1 MSSHKDKISPVTSI
15 AYYLILFAGVL
26 LAGLVLYTL
35 LTAQKL
41 NFISTNLKG
50 TALEIKSYVNF
61 AHSNFLK
68 SFEDTS
74 VVYIQNAWQELDI
87 AENRALNLLKE
98 KDESNLLSLPLNDLK
113 LKQMAQELQVL
124 ILEFRG
130 ESGKLIYK
138 RGSQDP
144 EQLTYWNN
152 IFKSINNKTDDIEAY
167 ISQLNISENNIYR
180 ILLFFL
186 SAFCVFFSFITTYV
200 YYKYK
205 KQKDTFVRKIEDAS
219 TTLEKGLRKTTMAQ
233 EALQEAQRQ
242 FSTLIQNLPG
252 MVYRCKNDSSWTIEF
267 ISDNAFQMT
276 GYRPDDFINNKTIS
290 YSDIIHPNDRLK
302 VWNTIQQA
310 IEERHPYQLVYRINT
325 AAGFERWVWE
335 QGVGVFSEQD
345 ELVALEGFISD
356 ITEQK
361 SVEDQIALQSNA
373 LEAAVNGIVIMDHEG
388 KLIWC
393 NSSFTKLTGY
403 TLNDL
408 IGKTLDILKAPD
420 FPSEV
425 YDFMWK
431 TAIGGEFWH
440 GELINKRK
448 DGTTYNEEMTITPVK
463 DSTGQINYFV
473 AIKQDITERKK
484 SEEALRQSELQ
495 FRGLYEN
502 ATIGIYRTSI
512 NGKILMANP
521 TIIKMLGY
529 ESFDEI
535 SKLNAKDSYY
545 KPETREEF
553 KKILLQ
559 KGRVVG
565 FESLWKSKDGIPLYM
580 RESARLARDND
591 GNPLYYEGSIEDI
604 TEKKKAEEELITAK
618 ERAEQSDK
626 LKSEFLSQM
635 SHEIRTP
642 LNVILSFISMMKDE
656 LQDKVDEELKNG
668 FDVITDEGK
677 RIMRTI
683 ELIINMSELQ
693 TGQYN
698 IRPRRIDLSKD
709 ILDKLYFSY
718 KPVAQSKKISFDFKK
733 AAGDTSLNID
743 EYSVNQIFYHLIDNA
758 IKYTS
763 TGKVEIT
770 IDRDP
775 RNCLFVDI
783 IDTGIGISDEYMPM
797 LFTPFSKEEK
807 GYTRNF
813 EGNGLGL
820 ALTKKY
826 ADLNNA
832 ELKVTTQ
839 KGKGTTFRVTFLNS

>member
-1 MSSHKDKISPVTSI
+1 MSHKDRISPVTSI

-26 LAGLVLYTL
+26 LAATVLFTL

-41 NFISTNLKG
+41 NFISTNFKG
-50 TALEIKSYVNF
+50 TSLEIKTYVSF
-61 AHSNFLK
+61 AHTNFLK
-68 SFEDTS
+68 SFEDTTIT
-74 VVYIQNAWQELDI
+74 YIQDAWQDLDI
-87 AENRALNLLKE
+87 AENRTTKLLAE
-98 KDESNLLSLPLNDLK
+98 KDETSFLSIPVSDAL
-113 LKQMAQELQVL
+113 LKQSAQELQVL

-130 ESGKLIYK
+130 ESGKLVQSRKSINQE
-138 RGSQDP
+138 SFI
-144 EQLTYWNN
+144 YWNN
-152 IFKSINNKTDDIEAY
+152 IFSAINNKTDDIEAY
-167 ISQLNISENNIYR
+167 VSQLQKSEDTIFR
-180 ILLFFL
+180 ITLFSL
-186 SAFCVFFSFITTYV
+186 SAFCILFSFITTYV

-205 KQKDTFVRKIEDAS
+205 KQKDTYVRKIEDAS
-219 TTLEKGLRKTTMAQ
+219 ITLEKGLHKTTRAQ
-233 EALQEAQRQ
+233 AALQEAQRQ

-252 MVYRCKNDSSWTIEF
+252 MVYRCKNDSSWTMEF
-267 ISDNAFQMT
+267 ISDKSLQMT
-276 GYRPDDFINNKTIS
+276 GYRSSDFVNNKTIS
-290 YSDIIHPNDRLK
+290 FTNIIHPSDRLK

-310 IEERHPYQLVYRINT
+310 VEERRPYQLVYRINT
-325 AAGFERWVWE
+325 AAGFEKWVWE
-335 QGVGVFSEQD
+335 QGVGVYSEQD
-345 ELVALEGFISD
+345 ELIALEGFISD

-388 KLIWC
+388 KVIWC

-403 TLNDL
+403 ALNEL
-408 IGKTLDILKAPD
+408 VGKTLDILKAPD

-431 TAIGGEFWH
+431 TAVSGEFWH
-440 GELINKRK
+440 GELINRRK
-448 DGTTYNEEMTITPVK
+448 DGTNYNEEITITPVK
-463 DSTGQINYFV
+463 DSSGQINYFV

-521 TIIKMLGY
+521 TMLKMLGY
-529 ESFDEI
+529 ESFEEVTN
-535 SKLNAKDSYY
+535 LNAKDTYFN
-545 KPETREEF
+545 PATRAEF
-553 KKILLQ
+553 QKLLSQ
-559 KGRVVG
+559 KGRVFG
-565 FESLWKSKDGIPLYM
+565 FESLWKKKDGTPLYM
-580 RESARLARDND
+580 RESARLVRDND
-591 GNPLYYEGSIEDI
+591 DNPVYYEGSVEDI

-642 LNVILSFISMMKDE
+642 LNVILSFISMMKEE
-656 LQDKVDEELKNG
+656 LHDKVDDELNTG
-668 FDVITDEGK
+668 FDVISEEGK

-693 TGQYN
+693 TGQYSL
-698 IRPRRIDLSKD
+698 RPRRIDINKD
-709 ILDKLYFSY
+709 IIEKLCFSY
-718 KPVAQSKKISFDFKK
+718 NAVAQQKKLKFDFKK
-733 AAGDTSLNID
+733 ATENTSVNAD

-758 IKYTS
+758 FKYTS
-763 TGKVEIT
+763 TGKVGIT

-775 RNCLFVDI
+775 RNCLYVDVT
-783 IDTGIGISDEYMPM
+783 DTGIGISEDYMPL

-832 ELKVTTQ
+832 EIKVTTQ
-839 KGKGTTFRVTFLNS
+839 KGKGSTFRITFLNN